1 MTYCANFHKWVMDTM
16 SPVERKEVK
25 QKSLKALESLG
36 HKDLKLDEY
45 ESAFTLPCSL
55 APFHNAV
62 VPGQIAS
69 EVIHPDDIDVRFTG
83 ECIRCYPT

>member
-1 MTYCANFHKWVMDTM
+1 MDTM

-45 ESAFTLPCSL
+45 ESAS
-55 APFHNAV
+55 
-62 VPGQIAS
+62 AS
-69 EVIHPDDIDVRFTG
+69 AISSTPL
-83 ECIRCYPT
+83 

>member
-1 MTYCANFHKWVMDTM
+1 MDSM

-45 ESAFTLPCSL
+45 ESEFPCVLPPRYLYMC
-55 APFHNAV
+55 
-62 VPGQIAS
+62 
-69 EVIHPDDIDVRFTG
+69 RT
-83 ECIRCYPT
+83 